1 MDSPGRDDDDD
12 GSQKD
17 NQEDGIEDVQETES
31 DENELQIYY
40 EPEEI
45 EFNRRTQATDQF
57 EDLLRMRMTA
67 AEPNN
72 SKINI

>member
-1 MDSPGRDDDDD
+1 MDSPGRDEDDD

-17 NQEDGIEDVQETES
+17 HQEDGIEDVQETES